1 MHLKSRFPVQAARLA
16 LATALAVPAFAT
28 LAAGQV
34 EKPQALDSHA
44 LSLQA
49 PSGQALKPL
58 VLIDRNPQD
67 LADEQLQ
74 TGGHPDERWRLRGLY
89 AHRLGRDEEAARHFQ
104 RAASYADKYSQY
116 YLSLMYW
123 HGQGVEKD
131 RVQAYLWSDIASER
145 GGRRLVAFR
154 ERMWE
159 SLTPEE
165 QVQVTERGPALYA
178 VYGDPAAKPRME
190 RDLLRFRAQ
199 TTGSRL
205 GYVSGK
211 MEVNFGMEAGGSLG
225 KAKVSPIAGG
235 TTGDQYFAASRTTP
249 DAYWAAKERELHLRT
264 GGTGRVGDIRVGEI
278 QDDAGQGDG
287 LDTPAETLPVEAPQ
301 PRYERMQ

>member
-1 MHLKSRFPVQAARLA
+1 MQLKSRFPVHRARLA
-16 LATALAVPAFAT
+16 LATALAVPAFAA

-34 EKPQALDSHA
+34 EKPEALNPQALT
-44 LSLQA
+44 
-49 PSGQALKPL
+49 PKALKPL
-58 VLIDRNPQD
+58 VLIDKNPQD

-165 QVQVTERGPALYA
+165 QAQVTERGPALYA

-205 GYVSGK
+205 GYVGGK
-211 MEVNFGMEAGGSLG
+211 MGVGFGPPIGGSFRYQSG
-225 KAKVSPIAGG
+225 NQIGGG
-235 TTGDQYFAASRTTP
+235 TTGELYYAASRTTP
-249 DAYWAAKERELHLRT
+249 DAYWAAKERELHQRT
-264 GGTGRVGDIRVGEI
+264 GGANRVGEIRVGEI

-287 LDTPAETLPVEAPQ
+287 LGAPAEALPVDTPQ
-301 PRYERMQ
+301 PRSDRLQ